1 MDFVTPKELSLKYN
15 VSLKTI
21 YNYITKRG
29 SKIHTRKEF
38 WKTLFSL
45 KDFEDLFTK
54 GIQNLQQSS
63 QKNTESKS
71 DNILWNIEKN
81 FEKLQNDYKIVS
93 QEKND
98 LQNYNLVLQDQA
110 TKYALLFNDEKTERK
125 ELFQKYEILQE
136 QHRSTSLQYE
146 KEKANRAKYF
156 YLLLWITIITLVVL
170 IILNW
175 KDILEQIR

>member
-29 SKIHTRKEF
+29 SKIHARKEF

-54 GIQNLQQSS
+54 GIQNIQEPLQRDLGNQ
-63 QKNTESKS
+63 S
-71 DNILWNIEKN
+71 DNISWSIEKN

-110 TKYALLFNDEKTERK
+110 TKYALLFNDEKAERK
-125 ELFQKYEILQE
+125 ELFQKYETLQE
-136 QHRSTSLQYE
+136 QHRTTSLQYE

-156 YLLLWITIITLVVL
+156 YLLLWITIITLVL
-170 IILNW
+170 LFMLNW
-175 KDILEQIR
+175 KVILEQIR

>member
-1 MDFVTPKELSLKYN
+1 MDFVTPKELSLKFN

-54 GIQNLQQSS
+54 GIQNIQQPLQRDLQN
-63 QKNTESKS
+63 QS
-71 DNILWNIEKN
+71 DNILWSIDKN

-125 ELFQKYEILQE
+125 ELFQKYETLQE
-136 QHRSTSLQYE
+136 QHRTTSLQYE

-156 YLLLWITIITLVVL
+156 YLLLWITVVVL
-170 IILNW
+170 ALLFILNW
-175 KDILEQIR
+175 KDIVEQIR

>member
-1 MDFVTPKELSLKYN
+1 M
-15 VSLKTI
+15 
-21 YNYITKRG
+21 
-29 SKIHTRKEF
+29 
-38 WKTLFSL
+38 

-54 GIQNLQQSS
+54 GIQNIQQPLQRDLQN
-63 QKNTESKS
+63 QS
-71 DNILWNIEKN
+71 DNILWSIDKN

-125 ELFQKYEILQE
+125 ELFQKYETLQE
-136 QHRSTSLQYE
+136 QHRTTSLQYE

-156 YLLLWITIITLVVL
+156 YLLLWITVVVL
-170 IILNW
+170 ALLFILNW
-175 KDILEQIR
+175 KDIVEQIR